1 MSLSDDLMRVNN
13 LRLLTKFSLEI
24 TMNQRISP
32 LPSIA
37 ATFLFALAVSTLT
50 PEICLA
56 SVEGTL
62 QAVQS
67 KLVDV
72 ILPLAAVLGLVFAG
86 FSFVSGSPN
95 ARQHLI
101 LAIMG
106 AAIGFGAQSIVSFIR
121 GLVN

>member
-1 MSLSDDLMRVNN
+1 MKQQSLTRSNPW
-13 LRLLTKFSLEI
+13 TSF
-24 TMNQRISP
+24 
-32 LPSIA
+32 
-37 ATFLFALAVSTLT
+37 TFLFWISIILT
-50 PEICLA
+50 MLSPELCFA

-72 ILPLAAVLGLVFAG
+72 ILPLVAVLGLVFAG
-86 FSFVSGSPN
+86 FSFVTGSPN

-106 AAIGFGAQSIVSFIR
+106 AAIGFGAQSIVGFIR
-121 GLVN
+121 GLVD